1 MCQTL
6 KFILKAEKKH
16 HYQQQKRPSS
26 HVIKINQIHQSRK
39 GKKLTGRVTEIDF
52 IKSIMW
58 IRAAQC
64 KSKISKYGQELYSA
78 IKRNFKVLTGIFFF
92 FFPVYFFYVNTLIK
106 KLSCVFNSKENNMIQ
121 WDQHQIN
128 GM

>member
-1 MCQTL
+1 MSNV
-6 KFILKAEKKH
+6 KIHIEREKKH

-58 IRAAQC
+58 IKAAQS
-64 KSKISKYGQELYSA
+64 KSKISKYEQELYSA

-92 FFPVYFFYVNTLIK
+92 FF
-106 KLSCVFNSKENNMIQ
+106 SCLLLLCKYLNQKAVMCF
-121 WDQHQIN
+121 
-128 GM
+128 